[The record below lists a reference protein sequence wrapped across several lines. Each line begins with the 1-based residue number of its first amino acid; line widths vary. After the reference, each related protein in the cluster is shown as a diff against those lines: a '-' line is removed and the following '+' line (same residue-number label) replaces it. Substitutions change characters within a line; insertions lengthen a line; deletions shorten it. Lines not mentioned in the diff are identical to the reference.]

1 MTARTSG
8 DHVGPDRDNI
18 ERVLLSHEWL
28 VTYAGSE
35 RCVEQFRQEFPSARL
50 LTTVFE
56 PSRLPNAFAGA
67 EPSFLQRIPGAT
79 SHHEWLLP
87 LMPLSWRLRRRVDDV
102 DVVISSSHACARA
115 VRVGPSVAHVSYTHA
130 PMRYAWEFDL
140 EKDRFPAW
148 THPIVRPM
156 MAAFRRWDRRK
167 AQGVDI
173 LCANSRDIA
182 DRIRACY
189 GREARVIHPPVDTE
203 FFTPGE
209 TPRGDHFLFA
219 GRFVAYKRPDLVVEA
234 FREMPDRK
242 LRMIGTG
249 PMEEHLRGRAT
260 PNIEFLGSVSDE
272 RLREEYRRAR
282 AMIFCAHEDFG
293 IVMAEAQSCGTPVI
307 ALARG
312 GAMDIVDPGVTG
324 WLITEQDPALLR
336 DTVRTAAT
344 TDLDHAAISGGAQR
358 FSRARYRRQMREIV
372 EEAVAAKR
380 TRHQRQLHTATGGS

>member
-1 MTARTSG
+1 MRSKKVPCLPAA
-8 DHVGPDRDNI
+8 NA
-18 ERVLLSHEWL
+18 EALLSHEWL

-35 RCVEQFRQEFPSARL
+35 RCVEQFRIEFPGSRL

-56 PSRLPNAFAGA
+56 PSKLPAVFAGA

-87 LMPLSWRLRRRVDDV
+87 LMPLSWWLRRRVDDV

-115 VRVGPSVAHVSYTHA
+115 VRVGPKVAHVSYTHA

-140 EKDRFPAW
+140 EKDRFPSW

-167 AQGVDI
+167 ARRVDV

-182 DRIRACY
+182 ARMLANY
-189 GREARVIHPPVDTE
+189 GRQARVIHPPVDTE
-203 FFTPGE
+203 FFTPGDA
-209 TPRGDHFLFA
+209 PRGDHFLYA

-234 FREMPDRK
+234 VRDLPDLR

-249 PMEEHLRGRAT
+249 PMEEQLRAMAG
-260 PNIEFLGSVSDE
+260 PNVEFLGSVSDE
-272 RLREEYRRAR
+272 QLREEYRTAR

-312 GAMDIVDPGVTG
+312 GALDIVEPGVTG
-324 WLITEQDPALLR
+324 WLITEQDPTLLR
-336 DTVRTAAT
+336 EAVRTAAT
-344 TDLDHAAISGGAQR
+344 TDLDNAAISAGAQR
-358 FSRARYRRQMREIV
+358 FSRARYRREMRQAV
-372 EEAVAAKR
+372 EDAIALKRSGRSPAA
-380 TRHQRQLHTATGGS
+380 TQ